1 MDIANTYKSKI
12 GEATLGS
19 LVMVVDIAILM
30 ENVTKKYG
38 RSAALDDVSFQVG
51 KGEIFGFIGP
61 NGAGKTTTVRILVT
75 LLPPT
80 SGEAMVLGFDV
91 KKESEKIRQRIGYV
105 QQQSSVE
112 LFMTV
117 KGNLESYG
125 RLWGVDKEERRQRA
139 DFLTEKFGLREILD
153 KKAVEISVGERRR
166 LQVAREFIHDM
177 QLLFLDEP
185 AVGLDPIVKR
195 TLLDFIREKVK
206 KEGITVFFTTHIMS
220 EAEYLCDRIAIID
233 KGKILACGSV
243 DELRKKFPA
252 ETVLELVIEEKDE
265 KVLKLLQSQSEV
277 NNAVLSA
284 DGRSIR
290 LYVSDPYS
298 QTPKILN
305 DLLSEGYHVTEMRV
319 KEPTLED
326 VFIQAVKQ
334 GGV

>member
-252 ETVLELVIEEKDE
+252 ETVLEFVIEEKDE
-265 KVLKLLQSQSEV
+265 KVLKLLQSRSEV
-277 NNAVLSA
+277 SNAVLSA

>member
-1 MDIANTYKSKI
+1 
-12 GEATLGS
+12 
-19 LVMVVDIAILM
+19 MVVDIAILM

-38 RSAALDDVSFQVG
+38 RSEALDDVSFQVG